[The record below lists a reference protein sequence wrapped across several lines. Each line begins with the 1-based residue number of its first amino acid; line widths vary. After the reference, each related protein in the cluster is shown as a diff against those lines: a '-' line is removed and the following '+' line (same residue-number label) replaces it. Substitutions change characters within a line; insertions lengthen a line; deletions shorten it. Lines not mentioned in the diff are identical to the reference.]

1 MRSNQI
7 MVAALLVVSA
17 MSAACTRTVV
27 YKESSSGGP
36 VLIDEKNGPPAHAP
50 AYGYRRN
57 HSGGDDVVLVYDNRL
72 EVYVVSGY
80 DDCYYS
86 SGQYFRF
93 MSQHWEWSVSLGGTW
108 KLVNN
113 DHDLPSGL
121 RHHHSHGKAKGHDK
135 H

>member
-1 MRSNQI
+1 MRSNRI
-7 MVAALLVVSA
+7 MVATFLMVSA

-27 YKESSSGGP
+27 YKEKSSGP

-57 HSGGDDVVLVYDNRL
+57 HSGGDDVVLVYDNHL

-80 DDCYYS
+80 DECYYS
-86 SGQYFRF
+86 AGQYFRF
-93 MSQHWEWSVSLGGTW
+93 VSQHWEWSVSLGGTW
-108 KLVNN
+108 KLVAN

-121 RHHHSHGKAKGHDK
+121 RHHHHNNGKAKGHDK